1 METSAVTT
9 SPHSTKHE
17 DAGMVIGVGIHGAGI
32 GPEDSPIRWGTFLSV
47 LLWNTSGYDSVGALA
62 AEVHDPG
69 RDFPR
74 AMYATITLIT
84 LVYLV
89 PLLVATSLDSEHV
102 HEWTDGSF
110 VSRTFTFREETLGH
124 LTCIRCS
131 RSVHPTRIFLPWM

>member
-62 AEVHDPG
+62 AEVSQ
-69 RDFPR
+69 
-74 AMYATITLIT
+74 
-84 LVYLV
+84 
-89 PLLVATSLDSEHV
+89 SLRSLGEAAKC
-102 HEWTDGSF
+102 TNADGKDL
-110 VSRTFTFREETLGH
+110 RE
-124 LTCIRCS
+124 R
-131 RSVHPTRIFLPWM
+131 